1 MVRGDIREWRKQNA
15 IEGRRGAASL
25 HALYY
30 RDVFGEHNASGGVQ
44 IFTRR
49 SLTPVDGGSIR
60 LKSGVAPASNP
71 RLLTTAI

>member
-1 MVRGDIREWRKQNA
+1 MVRGDIRKWRKQTA

-49 SLTPVDGGSIR
+49 SINLINGGGIR
-60 LKSGVAPASNP
+60 IKKLESFPG
-71 RLLTTAI
+71 RIHGF